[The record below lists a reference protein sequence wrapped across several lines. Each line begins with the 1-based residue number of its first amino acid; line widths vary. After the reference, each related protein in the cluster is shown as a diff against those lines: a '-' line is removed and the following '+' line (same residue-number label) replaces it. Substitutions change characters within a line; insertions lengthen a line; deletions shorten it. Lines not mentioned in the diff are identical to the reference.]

1 MSARAGLAVAPG
13 EIHGLVGEN
22 GAGKSTL
29 IKVLAGVYA
38 RDAGTIALDGREL
51 ETVTL
56 RLVHQLGVRFIARGR
71 TCRGRCWAS
80 CSWAWSPTVSTR
92 WGSTSR

>member
-51 ETVTL
+51 ETSRRGWSTSWACGSS
-56 RLVHQLGVRFIARGR
+56 HGR
-71 TCRGRCWAS
+71 TCRGRCGAS
-80 CSWAWSPTVSTR
+80 CSWAWSPTAST
-92 WGSTSR
+92 